1 MSSTPNYLLPG
12 SGPQGTRARAPLEGM
27 LVLDLS
33 QFLSGP
39 SAALRLGDLGARVIK
54 VERPGGGDI
63 CRTLYLTD
71 TDVDGDSTLFHA
83 INRNKE
89 SLTLDLKASED
100 LAALKR
106 LVTRADVLIQNFR
119 PGVIDRLGLGYEDVR
134 ALNPRLIYAGISGYG
149 ETGPWSDM
157 PGQDLLAQSLS
168 GVTWLN
174 GHEGDG
180 PVPLGLSIADMLAGH
195 VLTEGILAALVR
207 RGATGEGALVQTS
220 LLEALIDLQFELLT
234 THLNDGHRLPS
245 RAEFRNANAYLAAP
259 YGLYPTVDGYL
270 ALAMMPLEQLAA
282 TLPLPALHQY
292 DAEAAFRQR
301 DEIKRLIAAELIQH
315 TTAYWIARL
324 RPADVWCAEVLDWPR
339 LLESESFRL
348 LDMLQTVERGDGTII
363 RTTRSPLRVDGGR
376 AISGRAAPRVG
387 QHSAAIRTEFELP
400 ASSPLHSGPTS

>member
-1 MSSTPNYLLPG
+1 MT
-12 SGPQGTRARAPLEGM
+12 TPLEGL
-27 LVLDLS
+27 LVLDLA

-71 TDVDGDSTLFHA
+71 TDLGGDSTLFHA

-89 SLTLDLKASED
+89 SLAIDLKQPED

-106 LVTRADVLIQNFR
+106 LIARADVLIQNFR
-119 PGVIDRLGLGYEDVR
+119 PGVIERLGLGYDDVR
-134 ALNPRLIYAGISGYG
+134 AINPRLVYAGVSGYG
-149 ETGPWSDM
+149 ESGPWVDM

-207 RGATGEGALVQTS
+207 RGIKGEGAHVQTS
-220 LLEALIDLQFELLT
+220 LLEALVDLQFELLT
-234 THLNDGHRLPS
+234 THLNDGNRLPA
-245 RAEFRNANAYLAAP
+245 RAGFRNANAYLAAP
-259 YGLYPTVDGYL
+259 YGIYPTRDGYL
-270 ALAMMPLEQLAA
+270 ALAMMPLAQLAQ
-282 TLPLPALHQY
+282 TLPLPEIAAYSAQ
-292 DAEAAFRQR
+292 DAFTKR
-301 DEIKRLIAAELIQH
+301 DEIKRLIAAALSQH
-315 TTAYWIARL
+315 DTAHWIERL

-339 LLESESFRL
+339 LLQSKAFGL
-348 LDMLQTVERGDGTII
+348 LDMLQTVRRGDGTPV
-363 RTTRSPLRVDGGR
+363 RTTRGPVRINGAR
-376 AISGRAAPRVG
+376 ARSERGAPRVG
-387 QHSAAIRTEFELP
+387 E
-400 ASSPLHSGPTS
+400 HSGPIRAEFGL

>member
-1 MSSTPNYLLPG
+1 MNPAQHG
-12 SGPQGTRARAPLEGM
+12 PLEGL
-27 LVLDLS
+27 LVLDLA

-71 TDVDGDSTLFHA
+71 TDVGGDSTLFHA

-89 SLTLDLKASED
+89 SLAIDLKNADD
-100 LAALKR
+100 LAALKA
-106 LVTRADVLIQNFR
+106 LIARADVLIQNFR
-119 PGVIDRLGLGYEDVR
+119 PGVIERLGLGYEAVK
-134 ALNPRLIYAGISGYG
+134 ALNPRLVYSGVSGYG
-149 ETGPWSDM
+149 EDGPWVNL

-207 RGATGEGALVQTS
+207 RGISGEGAQVQTS

-234 THLNDGHRLPS
+234 THLNDGHRMPA

-259 YGLYPTVDGYL
+259 YGIYPTRDGYL
-270 ALAMMPLEQLAA
+270 ALAMMPLTQLAH
-282 TLPLPALHQY
+282 TLPLPALAHY
-292 DAEAAFRQR
+292 SAAEAFTQR
-301 DEIKRLIAAELIQH
+301 DAIKRLIAATLAQH
-315 TTAYWIARL
+315 NTTHWLERL
-324 RPADVWCAEVLDWPR
+324 RPVDVWCAEVLDWPR
-339 LLESESFRL
+339 LLQSPAFHR
-348 LDMLQTVERGDGTII
+348 LDMLQTVQRGDGTPV
-363 RTTRSPLRVDGGR
+363 RTTRGPVRINGIRAQSARGAPL
-376 AISGRAAPRVG
+376 VG
-387 QHSAAIRTEFELP
+387 EHSAAIRAEFGL
-400 ASSPLHSGPTS
+400 